1 MSRRYEILKECW
13 DIIPSELRSLLV
25 EEVETLCQDA
35 RLVPGQEP
43 LGIEIEAALDVSI
56 TPTFGDDDDESLDGR
71 AVRDC
76 FLRFFCSI
84 LGGYERFL
92 LVPDMDFLISG
103 NEWFDTKG
111 FLNAT
116 KTQSRSAFLSSFVST
131 QLFQSF
137 IQRRTEA
144 SDVRCL
150 LFDECLAEFHSS
162 KIPYGRL
169 SRYTETSGY
178 PRGNRQPY
186 DLLVD
191 QCAAEVYDHL
201 SEVDEMSSA
210 EASMLTAH
218 TTDGFMMVNNS
229 GDFVTA
235 PSRKNL
241 PSGIRYVYCID
252 GHPHFPQ
259 KLDTEM
265 FYPKE
270 PECLSADLDEESV
283 PILTRS
289 DRENDA
295 SKIRRKLAGTHR
307 GVQRQ
312 RRCLFQLPKVM
323 VSQNVK

>member
-1 MSRRYEILKECW
+1 M
-13 DIIPSELRSLLV
+13 

-35 RLVPGQEP
+35 RIVPGQEP

-56 TPTFGDDDDESLDGR
+56 TPTFGDCEDEILDDR
-71 AVRDC
+71 AIRDC
-76 FLRFFCSI
+76 FLRFFCAI

-92 LVPDMDFLISG
+92 VLPDMDFLISG
-103 NEWFDTKG
+103 AEWFDTNS
-111 FLNAT
+111 FLNAM
-116 KTQSRSAFLSSFVST
+116 KAQSRSAFLNSFIST

-169 SRYTETSGY
+169 SRYIETTGY
-178 PRGNRQPY
+178 TKGSKPY

-191 QCAAEVYDHL
+191 QCAADVYDYVTECD
-201 SEVDEMSSA
+201 EVSSA
-210 EASMLTAH
+210 EISILTTH
-218 TTDGFMMVNNS
+218 TTDGVTMINNS
-229 GDFVTA
+229 GDLVTA

-241 PSGIRYVYCID
+241 PLGIRYVYCHD
-252 GHPHFPQ
+252 GHPRFPQ
-259 KLDTEM
+259 RLDAEM
-265 FYPKE
+265 FLPKE
-270 PECLSADLDEESV
+270 PEFLSANIDEESV

-289 DRENDA
+289 DRENA
-295 SKIRRKLAGTHR
+295 VSKIRWKSAVTQR

-312 RRCLFQLPKVM
+312 RRCLFQLPKVL
-323 VSQNVK
+323 VSGILAFYQILSTLQITQCLIFQ